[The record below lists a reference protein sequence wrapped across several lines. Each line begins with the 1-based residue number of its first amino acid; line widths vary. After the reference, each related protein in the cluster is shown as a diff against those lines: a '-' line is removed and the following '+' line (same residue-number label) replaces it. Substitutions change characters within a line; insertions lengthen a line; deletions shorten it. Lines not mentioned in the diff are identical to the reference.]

1 MTVKCNILSPS
12 GSCDDLVQ
20 MLLESNHVPAVVDLE
35 YEFDDITDMIVITSE
50 LDDYAWIMLG
60 HWQMFTRDY
69 PEQYTAWVN
78 QHYCGRGHPEHVE
91 ELTADDWAEHVAA
104 SYGHIGQFAPLNNSL
119 QDLTRNVKN
128 SPKTHELR
136 LQDLLTDPEG
146 TLTKISLWTGASLA
160 EASRTQF
167 LEHVAQRRADRKEW
181 TERVQVLRPSTRVY

>member
-1 MTVKCNILSPS
+1 MTVKWNILSPS

-20 MLLESNHVPAVVDLE
+20 MLLESNHVPAVMDRE
-35 YEFDDITDMIVITSE
+35 CKDATDMIVITSE

-69 PEQYTAWVN
+69 PEQYTAWVD

-91 ELTADDWAEHVAA
+91 DLTTDDWAEHVAA

-119 QDLTRNVKN
+119 TDLTQHVKN
-128 SPKTHELR
+128 SPNIHELK

-146 TLTKISLWTGASLA
+146 TLTRISLWTRASLA
-160 EASRTQF
+160 QASRTQF
-167 LEHVAQRRADRKEW
+167 LEHVAERIAERKEW
-181 TERVQVLRPSTRVY
+181 TQRVQTLRPSTRVY